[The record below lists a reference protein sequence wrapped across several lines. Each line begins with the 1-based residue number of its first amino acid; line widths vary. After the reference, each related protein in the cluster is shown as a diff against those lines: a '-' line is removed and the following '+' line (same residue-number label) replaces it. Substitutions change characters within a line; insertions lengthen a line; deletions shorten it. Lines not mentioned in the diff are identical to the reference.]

1 MKTMATIAKGLMLAA
16 IMTVGAQ
23 NVQAQDEE
31 TKLAPAD
38 ANEWWQ
44 GEEVKGNGQEV
55 YLYNVGAGI
64 FVTGEKAEI
73 KNIDEAATWNI
84 NGSSPYTI
92 ECNNDAQ
99 DKIHLECTIKTT
111 NTWTASVGK
120 TASKLTLVSG
130 TTKDKGY
137 CYKFSVTENVGT
149 IFNKH
154 DETRYFNVEDTKYT
168 PAKTAGPLN
177 DFLFISAEQKEA
189 YSEYKNLFNE
199 ANDYTSNEK
208 VSTTLLSDLK
218 DVLTNASK
226 STYASYSSDE
236 SNLKDIIKKIEDYL
250 KNISTGID
258 EVANTNSTKQAAI
271 YNANGVRISKM
282 QKGINIVKMS
292 NGDTKKVLVK

>member
-55 YLYNVGAGI
+55 YLYNVGAGV
-64 FVTGEKAEI
+64 FVTNNTPSEKDINNATLWSI
-73 KNIDEAATWNI
+73 NDSYKFTTADNGIYLKNPAAGCTAGIGTNSEATKFNLMV
-84 NGSSPYTI
+84 S
-92 ECNNDAQ
+92 NN
-99 DKIHLECTIKTT
+99 
-111 NTWTASVGK
+111 
-120 TASKLTLVSG
+120 
-130 TTKDKGY
+130 TKDKGY
-137 CYKFSVTENVGT
+137 AYKLYVTYKDWLGRTKNKL
-149 IFNKH
+149 FNIDNSK
-154 DETRYFNVEDTKYT
+154 NAYT
-168 PAKTAGPLN
+168 GANSEGNYN

-218 DVLTNASK
+218 EVLTNASK

-236 SNLKDIIKKIEDYL
+236 SNLKGIIKKIEDYL
-250 KNISTGID
+250 KNISTGIN